1 MGFLGFGKSQKQ
13 KELEKDLS
21 FLNGLHDILTM
32 SSFIHFTM
40 DNSSERKKVI
50 MAIFFETIIHIVFK
64 KYNEADNDGK
74 PFYKKAGELYRGMLT
89 DEVSRLLIKKIE
101 NEDYKIVKYDRGHVN
116 EARNLISKKD
126 TKAKL
131 VVKAV
136 FKMFDDFYAGNSDYG
151 YALNNAISN
160 KSIKWKNISHQS

>member
-50 MAIFFETIIHIVFK
+50 MAIFLK
-64 KYNEADNDGK
+64 L
-74 PFYKKAGELYRGMLT
+74 LY
-89 DEVSRLLIKKIE
+89 I
-101 NEDYKIVKYDRGHVN
+101 
-116 EARNLISKKD
+116 
-126 TKAKL
+126 
-131 VVKAV
+131 
-136 FKMFDDFYAGNSDYG
+136 
-151 YALNNAISN
+151 
-160 KSIKWKNISHQS
+160 